1 MRMSKED
8 KKIFAALLS
17 VANDK
22 QFEKL
27 LSKLKIKPCKNQNQS
42 QTSQKP

>member
-1 MRMSKED
+1 MSEQD

-27 LSKLKIKPCKNQNQS
+27 LSKLKPKKCKNQNQS
-42 QTSQKP
+42 PTSPKP